1 VSGYAASARLQ
12 SGSPR
17 FALAGGRV
25 GRAATEMA
33 VDEPLG
39 GWVDRVA
46 PEPAADGPSLA
57 DRLGGHLDDLRQA
70 WSGTTFFVFDPDSWR

>member
-1 VSGYAASARLQ
+1 
-12 SGSPR
+12 
-17 FALAGGRV
+17 
-25 GRAATEMA
+25 MA

-57 DRLGGHLDDLRQA
+57 DRLGVHLDDLRQA